1 VPKVAIWDTLQGF
14 TPQLLL
20 IAFALVLPGLDYL
33 LKKDKRPLAW
43 FALVPLV
50 AIAAY
55 LVTKLFFS
63 SEPLSMQ
70 VGTLLTLDTFSA
82 LFMLVFISVGIVIV
96 LASPEF
102 IRRDRNHGEY
112 YALVL
117 LALTGMTVVSESNDL
132 IALFVGLETAGISSF
147 ALSGFRKSEN
157 RSAEAATKYFIIGG
171 FSSAL
176 TLFAISLIYGVAGTT
191 NIEAIGQTLQ
201 GSMVALD
208 GSRSVVLLAVV
219 LFIAGLGFKIALVP
233 FHMWAP
239 DVYEGSPTPI
249 SGLLAAAS
257 KKMGFAALFKIFL
270 LAVIVTKT
278 DWQVAIAALA
288 IISMT
293 VGNLIAVSQTNIKR
307 MLAYSSIAQ
316 AGYILIAL
324 PVGTQYALE
333 GGLFHILT
341 HAFMKSGAFMVVAA
355 MGAVAIGEKLEDFR
369 GLSKRSPFLSFSMAI
384 FLLSLAGIPPLA
396 GFSSKF
402 VLFSSAV
409 YASESGPTWLVWL
422 AIAGVLNSALSLYY
436 YARVIKYMYMDPGP
450 TDRIRVPP
458 MIGISIAFALIMVV
472 AIGLYPQAVI
482 EICKNA
488 AAGAFPGLPP
498 GLP

>member
-1 VPKVAIWDTLQGF
+1 MAVWDVLQGF

-20 IAFALVLPGLDYL
+20 IAFALALPGLDYL
-33 LKKDKRPLAW
+33 MKKDKRPLAW
-43 FALVPLV
+43 FALVPL
-50 AIAAY
+50 AALAGY
-55 LVTKLFFS
+55 LVTMLFLS
-63 SEPLSMQ
+63 SEPLNLQ
-70 VGTLLTLDTFSA
+70 VGDMLTLDAFSA
-82 LFMLVFISVGIVIV
+82 LFMLVFIAVGIVMV

-102 IRRDRNHGEY
+102 IRQDKNHGEY

-117 LALTGMTVVSESNDL
+117 LALTGMTVVAEANDL

-147 ALSGFRKSEN
+147 ALSGFRKSES

-176 TLFAISLIYGVAGTT
+176 TLFAISLLYGVAGTT
-191 NIEAIGQTLQ
+191 NIAVIGQTLQ
-201 GSMVALD
+201 GSMDAIE
-208 GSRSVVLLAVV
+208 GSRSVVLLAIV
-219 LFIAGLGFKIALVP
+219 LLLAGLGFKIALVP

-239 DVYEGSPTPI
+239 DVYEGAPTPV
-249 SGLLAAAS
+249 SGMLAAAS
-257 KKMGFAALFKIFL
+257 KKMGFAAVFKIFL
-270 LAVIVTKT
+270 LAVIITKT
-278 DWQVAIAALA
+278 DWEVAVAALA

-293 VGNLIAVSQTNIKR
+293 VGNLIAISQTSIKR

-355 MGAVAIGEKLEDFR
+355 MGTLAVGEKLEDFK
-369 GLSKRSPFLSFSMAI
+369 GLNRRSPLLSFSMAI

-409 YASESGPTWLVWL
+409 YASATGPTWLVWL

-450 TDRIRVPP
+450 SDRLKVPP
-458 MIGISIAFALIMVV
+458 MVALSIIGALVMVV

-482 EICKNA
+482 DLCRTA
-488 AAGAFPGLPP
+488 ASGAFPGLPLGQP
-498 GLP
+498 

>member
-1 VPKVAIWDTLQGF
+1 MAIWDTLQGF

-293 VGNLIAVSQTNIKR
+293 VGNLIAISQTNIKR

>member
-1 VPKVAIWDTLQGF
+1 MAIWDTLQGF

>member
-1 VPKVAIWDTLQGF
+1 VAEVSVWNALEGF
-14 TPQLLL
+14 TPQLVL
-20 IAFALVLPGLDYL
+20 IAFALILPGLDYL

-50 AIAAY
+50 VIAAY
-55 LVTKLFFS
+55 IVTKLFFS

-70 VGTLLTLDTFSA
+70 VGSLLTLDTFSG
-82 LFMLVFISVGIVIV
+82 LFMLVFISVGIVVV
-96 LASPEF
+96 LASPDF
-102 IRRDRNHGEY
+102 IRQDRNHGEY

-117 LALTGMTVVSESNDL
+117 LALTGMTVVAESNDL

-201 GSMVALD
+201 GSMTDLE
-208 GSRSVVLLAVV
+208 GSKSVVLLAVV

-239 DVYEGSPTPI
+239 DVYEGAPTPI

-270 LAVIVTKT
+270 IAVLVTKT

-293 VGNLIAVSQTNIKR
+293 VGNLIAISQTNIKR

-316 AGYILIAL
+316 AGYILIVL

-355 MGAVAIGEKLEDFR
+355 MGAVAVGEKLEDFK

-458 MIGISIAFALIMVV
+458 MIGISIALALIAVV

-482 EICKNA
+482 DICKTA
-488 AAGAFPGLPP
+488 AAGVLPVP
-498 GLP
+498 

>member
-1 VPKVAIWDTLQGF
+1 MAPWSALEGF
-14 TPQLLL
+14 APQLLL
-20 IAFALVLPGLDYL
+20 IAFALVLPALDYL
-33 LKKDKRPLAW
+33 LKRDKRPLAW

-50 AIAAY
+50 VLAGY
-55 LVTKLFFS
+55 MVTKLFFS
-63 SEPLSMQ
+63 NEPLDIR
-70 VGTLLTLDTFSA
+70 VGALLTLDPFSA
-82 LFMLVFISVGIVIV
+82 LFMLVFVSVGIVVV

-102 IRRDRNHGEY
+102 IRKDKNHGEY
-112 YALVL
+112 YALIL
-117 LALTGMTVVSESNDL
+117 LALTGMTVVAEANDL
-132 IALFVGLETAGISSF
+132 IAIFVGLETAGISSF

-191 NIEAIGQTLQ
+191 DIAVIGQTLQ
-201 GSMVALD
+201 GSMASLQ
-208 GSRSVVLLAVV
+208 GSKSVVLLAVV
-219 LFIAGLGFKIALVP
+219 LFLAGLGFKIAMVP

-239 DVYEGSPTPI
+239 DVYEGSPTPV

-257 KKMGFAALFKIFL
+257 KKMGFAAIFKIFVI
-270 LAVIVTKT
+270 AVIATKT
-278 DWQVAIAALA
+278 DWQVAVAALA
-288 IISMT
+288 IITMT

-316 AGYILIAL
+316 AGYILISL

-333 GGLFHILT
+333 GGLFHVIT

-355 MGAVAIGEKLEDFR
+355 MGAVAVGERLEDFK
-369 GLSKRSPFLSFSMAI
+369 GLGKRSPFLSLSMAV

-409 YASESGPTWLVWL
+409 YASSSGPTWLVWL
-422 AIAGVLNSALSLYY
+422 AIAGALNSALSLYY
-436 YARVIKYMYMDPGP
+436 YARVIKCMYMDTGP
-450 TDRIRVPP
+450 SDRVRVPLS
-458 MIGISIAFALIMVV
+458 ISISIIVALVAVV
-472 AIGLYPQAVI
+472 VIGLYPQGVI
-482 EICKNA
+482 DICRNA
-488 AAGAFPGLPP
+488 AVGAFPNLPSGLP
-498 GLP
+498 

>member
-1 VPKVAIWDTLQGF
+1 LAIWDTLQGF
-14 TPQLLL
+14 TPQLVL
-20 IAFALVLPGLDYL
+20 IAFALILPGLDYL
-33 LKKDKRPLAW
+33 LRKDKRPLAW
-43 FALVPLV
+43 FALVPLI

-55 LVTKLFFS
+55 IVTKLFFT
-63 SEPLSMQ
+63 SEPLSMH

-82 LFMLVFISVGIVIV
+82 LFMLVFLSVGIVVV

-112 YALVL
+112 YALIL
-117 LALTGMTVVSESNDL
+117 LALTGMTVVAESNDL
-132 IALFVGLETAGISSF
+132 IALFIGLETAGISSF

-191 NIEAIGQTLQ
+191 NIADIGDTLQ
-201 GSMVALD
+201 GSMAGLE

-239 DVYEGSPTPI
+239 DVYEGAPTPI

-270 LAVIVTKT
+270 IAVIVTKT

-324 PVGTQYALE
+324 PVGTQYALA

-341 HAFMKSGAFMVVAA
+341 HAFMKSGAFMIVVA
-355 MGAVAIGEKLEDFR
+355 MGVVGIGEKLENFK

-450 TDRIRVPP
+450 ADRISVPP
-458 MIGISIAFALIMVV
+458 MVGMSIALALIMVI
-472 AIGLYPQAVI
+472 AIGLYPQAAI
-482 EICKNA
+482 DICRNA